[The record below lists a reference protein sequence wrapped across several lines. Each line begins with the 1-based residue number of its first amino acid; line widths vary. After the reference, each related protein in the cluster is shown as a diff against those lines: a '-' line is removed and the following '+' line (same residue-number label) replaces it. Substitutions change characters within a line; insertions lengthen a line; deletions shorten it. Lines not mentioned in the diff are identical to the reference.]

1 MADEIVN
8 EVELNE
14 ENDNEKKEA
23 TLDNLSEHDH
33 KMIDHDMKYRGP
45 LSYRGFR
52 LIGWISLA
60 FMFVSMILAFILQVK
75 MTLTDISE
83 STAISL
89 SNATLYLSYF
99 SALPLPMFLIANF
112 AIILQSRNNYKK
124 LIFTYLKILLIIYI
138 AFIFGYYHYV
148 VLLLMRLGGKSFV
161 EARSISIEIFTAL
174 GKQNGLVVNVFVDLL
189 CCALMMFFI
198 DYTPKNH
205 FQGKKIIIFRLLALL
220 PFLYEVGSAVMM
232 GLLGMNA
239 IYEGFTFSLPPEVLP
254 LIGKKPIGMILAF
267 VVVCI
272 FIKLRE
278 RVYLQ
283 RGGTLEGYALYVKT
297 NRNSFRFSLFMAII
311 FLIIAVIDLLAV
323 VIPVA
328 IVSDSNIPAA
338 NNLLEVLE
346 SFTIGK
352 SICLVLVI
360 PFIMLFS
367 YSKQHKNTTMDK
379 LLPIIGIALVVFSI
393 IETLFFGLLF

>member
-1 MADEIVN
+1 MAKKTISEVDISEENIDEIK
-8 EVELNE
+8 EVEV
-14 ENDNEKKEA
+14 
-23 TLDNLSEHDH
+23 DNLSEHDH

-138 AFIFGYYHYV
+138 GFIFGYYHYV
-148 VLLLMRLGGKSFV
+148 VLLLMRLGGKSFI

-239 IYEGFTFSLPPEVLP
+239 IYEGFTFYLPPEVLP

-278 RVYLQ
+278 RVYLN
-283 RGGTLEGYALYVKT
+283 RGGAPEGYALYVKT
-297 NRNSFRFSLFMAII
+297 NRNSFRFSLFTAII

-328 IVSDSNIPAA
+328 IVSDSSVKAGNT
-338 NNLLEVLE
+338 LLEVLE

-360 PFIMLFS
+360 PFILLFS